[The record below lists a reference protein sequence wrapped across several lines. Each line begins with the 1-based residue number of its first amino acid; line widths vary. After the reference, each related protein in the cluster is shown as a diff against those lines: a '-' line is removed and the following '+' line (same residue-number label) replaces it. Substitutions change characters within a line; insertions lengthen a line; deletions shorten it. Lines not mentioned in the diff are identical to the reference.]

1 MNAHG
6 LANFCASMNLNE
18 VFTHTKRGGTVSLC
32 ARVQVDLAKS
42 SIRDNGVGSCSFV
55 FLIIAHEML
64 YGSGDASGLQTI
76 DVRGGE
82 DPWTRYRVSSRANH
96 ARK

>member
-32 ARVQVDLAKS
+32 ARVQVDFAQGS
-42 SIRDNGVGSCSFV
+42 VGENRICRRAFV
-55 FLIIAHEML
+55 LLVVTDKMFDRRRNTI
-64 YGSGDASGLQTI
+64 GLQAVHI
-76 DVRGGE
+76 CGGQ
-82 DPWTRYRVSSRANH
+82 DT
-96 ARK
+96 